1 MIHALVL
8 GLVIA
13 IILIILI
20 QKTTSGFTAAECDAR
35 YTLDYRTCNDQ
46 YEKRK
51 RACRGRNQESCK
63 GEALKAK
70 KACVDAA
77 AAAKITCLGPAVAAG
92 DVVATN
98 QLRDAQRRDKRR
110 SSPAT
115 VTGAARVTPGSTL
128 TPSAP
133 QGRQGGQ
140 GGQGNK
146 DNKGNKGNKEAG
158 TPVAPPVAAPPPAP
172 TAPPAPTPPPVAAPP
187 PAPTPP
193 PVAAPPP
200 APAPAEAPSALQ
212 MAECSPGD
220 TAKIFA
226 GQKSGEALAGGSAT
240 SLREGDEV
248 CSKPAPGAYQCD
260 FGAGY
265 AYHGGASISE
275 CVKPRTA

>member
-35 YTLDYRTCNDQ
+35 YTLDYQTCNDQ

-70 KACVDAA
+70 KACIDAA
-77 AAAKITCLGPAVAAG
+77 ASGKITWLGPAVAAG

-98 QLRDAQRRDKRR
+98 QLRDAQRRDERR

-128 TPSAP
+128 TPSAR
-133 QGRQGGQ
+133 QGR
-140 GGQGNK
+140 QGNK
-146 DNKGNKGNKEAG
+146 DNKEVG
-158 TPVAPPVAAPPPAP
+158 TPVAPPVTVP
-172 TAPPAPTPPPVAAPP
+172 PPAPTPPPVTVPP

-220 TAKIFA
+220 TPMIFA